1 MCDLF
6 GYVEP
11 DKAQLRLWEYEQYRA
26 VYCGL
31 CRSMGR
37 HTGTLSRLTLN
48 YDYVFLAMLRS
59 ALLGITPSFAPSRCA
74 IHPLKRQAI
83 ASDDEALRYCAEVSL
98 LLTYHKMLDD
108 IADSRGAKRLA
119 SSLAR
124 PFCALSL
131 RRLKGYDALCKHI
144 KEKLD
149 RMAMLE
155 REHCK
160 SPDECAELF
169 GEIMSELLAHGLDD
183 EKTRRIARE
192 LGRSVGRYIY
202 LADALDDMDEDE
214 KNGDYN
220 PFLEMYGKDAP
231 THLDRIKTAVLL
243 ELTRLEAALALVDFS
258 TCPGYGNIVNNII
271 YSGMPQKTDALA
283 KRYTN
288 AAGRSKGNDIV

>member
-1 MCDLF
+1 MF

-31 CRSMGR
+31 CRSMGK

-59 ALLGITPSFAPSRCA
+59 ALLGIAPSFAPSRCA
-74 IHPLKRQAI
+74 IHPLKRRAI
-83 ASDDEALRYCAEVSL
+83 AKDDEALRYCAEVSL
-98 LLTYHKMLDD
+98 LLTYHKTLDD
-108 IADSRGAKRLA
+108 ITDSKGAKRLA
-119 SSLAR
+119 ASLAR
-124 PFCALSL
+124 PFCAMSL
-131 RRLKGYDALCKHI
+131 HRLKGYESLCEHI
-144 KEKLD
+144 KEKLEN
-149 RMAMLE
+149 MALLE
-155 REHCK
+155 REHCP
-160 SPDECAELF
+160 SPDTSAELF
-169 GEIMSELLAHGLDD
+169 GEIMSELLAHGLED
-183 EKTRRIARE
+183 EKKSRIARE

-220 PFLEMYGKDAP
+220 PFLEMYGKDAKA
-231 THLDRIKTAVLL
+231 HLDRIKTAVLL

-258 TCPGYGNIVNNII
+258 TCPGYGNIVYNII
-271 YSGMPQKTDALA
+271 YLGMPQKTDTLA
-283 KRYTN
+283 KKYTS